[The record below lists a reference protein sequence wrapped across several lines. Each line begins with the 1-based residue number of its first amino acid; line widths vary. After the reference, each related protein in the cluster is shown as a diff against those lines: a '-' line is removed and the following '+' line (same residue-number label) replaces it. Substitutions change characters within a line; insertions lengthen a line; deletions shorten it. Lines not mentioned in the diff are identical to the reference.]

1 MSVSTDPVVRPAPP
15 VAALRFGIL
24 GTYPPTQCGLASFSN
39 SLLEALRSPR
49 DQVRVLS
56 IVDEPA
62 AQRHD
67 DVAHE
72 WVRLADGAVTAAA
85 THLNSY
91 DIAIIQ
97 HEYGIYPGRDGID
110 LLDLLPLLT
119 VPTITVLHTV
129 LVTPSDAQRLILETL
144 VGHSR
149 AVVTM
154 THTAKERLIAH
165 YAVDADKI
173 RVIPHGAV
181 DNRPALRAVPVAD
194 RALRPAT
201 PERAPVVLTWGLLGE
216 GKGIEWAIAA
226 MAQLQDLDPQPEY
239 HIVGQTHPKVVE
251 RFGERYRDRLVARA
265 DELGIAHTVHFD
277 ARYIGKAELN
287 ALVQKA
293 DIVLLPYDSREQ
305 VTSGVLIEAVTA
317 GKPVVSTGFPHARE
331 LLSSGA
337 GLLVDRQDPTGMAAA
352 LRRVITEPGLA
363 ASMSAEAARIAP
375 ELLWPAVADGYRRL
389 AADALAS
396 TDPVSATLRVSA

>member
-1 MSVSTDPVVRPAPP
+1 MSVSTDSVVRTPA
-15 VAALRFGIL
+15 VVRFGVL

-49 DQVRVLS
+49 DEVRVVS
-56 IVDEPA
+56 IVDEPTA
-62 AQRHD
+62 APHR

-72 WVRLADGAVTAAA
+72 WVRHSPGAIADAA
-85 THLNSY
+85 THLNTY

-97 HEYGIYPGRDGID
+97 HEYGIYPGRDGVD

-119 VPTITVLHTV
+119 TPTVTVLHTV
-129 LVTPSDAQRLILETL
+129 LVTPSESQRMILERL
-144 VGHSR
+144 VEHSV

-154 THTAKERLIAH
+154 THTAKDRLIAH
-165 YAVDADKI
+165 YAVDPAKI

-181 DNRPALRAVPVAD
+181 DNRPSLRSVPAGDPIPRPVTAD
-194 RALRPAT
+194 
-201 PERAPVVLTWGLLGE
+201 RAPVVLTWGLLGE

-226 MAQLQDLDPQPEY
+226 MAQLQDLQPRPEY
-239 HIVGQTHPKVVE
+239 HVVGQTHPKVVE
-251 RFGERYRDRLVARA
+251 RFGERYRDSLIDRA
-265 DELGIAHTVHFD
+265 DELGVADSVHFD
-277 ARYIGKAELN
+277 ARYISKAELN
-287 ALVQKA
+287 EMVQQA

-337 GLLVDRQDPTGMAAA
+337 GLLVERQDPEAMAAA
-352 LRRVITEPGLA
+352 LRRVLTEPGLA
-363 ASMSAEAARIAP
+363 TSMAAEAMRIAP

-389 AADALAS
+389 AAEALTGRRS
-396 TDPVSATLRVSA
+396 LRVPA